1 VTSVNDIDR
10 LRGLLGSERINITRL
25 ADGSAVVLDL
35 SGTQVLT
42 LNRTGAY
49 LVDQLLVHQASDE
62 QAMVQAMINRFE
74 VEPTVAAADVAEFL
88 AQLASL
94 LQQA

>member
-1 VTSVNDIDR
+1 
-10 LRGLLGSERINITRL
+10 
-25 ADGSAVVLDL
+25 
-35 SGTQVLT
+35 
-42 LNRTGAY
+42 
-49 LVDQLLVHQASDE
+49 LVHQASDE